1 MINIKEVKTRKDI
14 KNFINFPLKLY
25 KNNKYYVPSLYSS
38 EKAIFKKDYP
48 YNENTLSKFFLAF
61 KDNKIVGRIQ
71 VILSY
76 PSNEKWNQKR
86 VRFTR
91 FDSINDQEVANALFD
106 KAKEF
111 ALSYGMNE
119 INGPLGYSDLER
131 EGLLIS
137 GFNYLN
143 TYQEQY
149 NYSYYQKL
157 IENYGFKKE
166 IDWLEHRLFKPKPIP
181 DKISNLINFLNKKYN
196 LRVLTIKSK
205 KELLDKYADKI
216 FDLIDD
222 SYDGL
227 YQTVPLTKNQISYII
242 KDFKTILNTDLIRL
256 VVDKNDDLIA
266 FGFCLPSLSDALKGS
281 KGKLTNLLTLYKLL
295 KALSKPQKIDFCL
308 IGVRKDYRSTGIAT
322 LLLVEVMK
330 LMNENEFDYCET
342 NLTLETN
349 TPIINC
355 WKRFDSIYHKR
366 RRCYIYNIEENIK
379 KNM

>member
-48 YNENTLSKFFLAF
+48 YNENTLSNFYLAY

-71 VILSY
+71 LILSY

-111 ALSYGMNE
+111 ALSQGMNE

-281 KGKLTNLLTLYKLL
+281 KGKLTNLLTLYKL
-295 KALSKPQKIDFCL
+295 D
-308 IGVRKDYRSTGIAT
+308 
-322 LLLVEVMK
+322 
-330 LMNENEFDYCET
+330 
-342 NLTLETN
+342 
-349 TPIINC
+349 
-355 WKRFDSIYHKR
+355 
-366 RRCYIYNIEENIK
+366 NIK
-379 KNM
+379 KSLPYKG